1 MANPIVQRLIAAG
14 ASPARANAF
23 AAQFAK
29 SQPSVKTADLEDAFD
44 DQLAELSKV
53 WFPNAFRPP
62 AVDDPRINDYVDFVY
77 GPGTFQKIE
86 TQVFAKN
93 APAFN
98 KALQSG
104 VVIEKNFADA
114 IKAGQSLGSLEAILQ
129 TPAGQAALVTKDA
142 DGTVTGAY
150 PLEDAKALAKT
161 LFDDYNS
168 ASTKIA
174 EEKAKFLNADK
185 TYAAGLPSN
194 KLKYGRT
201 EDLKNGIVSW
211 KTSNKVEKVLA
222 KEAGK
227 IQSTLKTQ
235 YGDEG
240 PKSSAAAGIASPDSP
255 ELEQKFF
262 KQFMTQKKVPTPLK
276 DEISRREYLKDKTG
290 N

>member
-1 MANPIVQRLIAAG
+1 MANLITQRLIAAG

-23 AAQFAK
+23 AASFAK
-29 SQPSVKTADLEDAFD
+29 SQPNVKTGDLEDAFD

-53 WFPNAFRPP
+53 YFPNAFRPP
-62 AVDDPRINDYVDFVY
+62 AVGDPRINDYVDFVY

-104 VVIEKNFADA
+104 VVIEKQFADA
-114 IKAGQSLGSLEAILQ
+114 IKAGQSLGSLESILQ
-129 TPAGQAALVTKDA
+129 TPEGQAAL
-142 DGTVTGAY
+142 GTY

-174 EEKAKFLNADK
+174 EEKTKFLNADK

-211 KTSNKVEKVLA
+211 KTSDKVAKVLA

-255 ELEQKFF
+255 ELDQKFF

-276 DEISRREYLKDKTG
+276 EEISRREYLKDKTG